1 MVFDPYLAAVCLT
14 ACLSD
19 SPQIMSNSRVSNE
32 STHLGFILTLSLG
45 SELGSELVLLH
56 YVGVQAAHAPLA
68 LIFFF
73 RLLLNNIAGSFYE
86 KSNTIKS

>member
-19 SPQIMSNSRVSNE
+19 STQIMSNSRVSNE

-45 SELGSELVLLH
+45 SEQRHMH

-73 RLLLNNIAGSFYE
+73 RILLNNIAGSFYE